1 MRKFLS
7 AICASG
13 LTAAVAITGVMPVSA
28 APMYMP
34 AAPQT
39 QNAQPSDVIQV
50 DNHKWR
56 KNKNMRRGSNWD
68 GPRRH
73 HSQRRWHDND
83 RRYGW
88 HNGHRGYRYKRHGY
102 RYYDGWWYP
111 AGAFVAGAIIGG
123 AIANGNNNYPRY
135 SGGGSSHVQWCY
147 DRYRSYRASDNTYQ
161 PYNGGRR
168 QCYSPYS

>member
-13 LTAAVAITGVMPVSA
+13 LTAAVAITAVMPASA

-68 GPRRH
+68 GHRRH
-73 HSQRRWHDND
+73 SDRRWRNDD
-83 RRYGW
+83 RRHGW
-88 HNGHRGYRYKRHGY
+88 YNGHRGYRYKRHGY

-135 SGGGSSHVQWCY
+135 SGGGSAHVQWCY